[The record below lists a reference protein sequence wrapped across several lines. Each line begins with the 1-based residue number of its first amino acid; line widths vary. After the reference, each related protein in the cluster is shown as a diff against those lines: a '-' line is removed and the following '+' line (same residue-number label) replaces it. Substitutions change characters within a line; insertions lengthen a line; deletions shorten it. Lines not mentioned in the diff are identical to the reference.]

1 MLAGVIYVVTN
12 MHTGDQY
19 VGLTSRALSHR
30 WSEHKTKARGNKNT
44 HFYNA
49 IRKYGVRNF
58 EAEEYISVLDKHSLC
73 FLEQQVIKDL
83 KPKYNQTSGG
93 EVTFG
98 RKYTEEIKEKIRR
111 SNTGKKRTLEQIKNI
126 TNAVHAS
133 TVYMNRIHSEENK
146 KHLALARGKI
156 DQVKRI
162 EAARLSATSREWSD
176 ESKAK
181 LSKSCMGRRYGQ
193 DVIDR
198 MKAAKC
204 KPIRCNE
211 TGEIYLSREEAAYK
225 TGISKRTIF
234 RDVSGEPRRVNNNRF
249 TFSYIQDLK

>member
-12 MHTGDQY
+12 THTGEQY
-19 VGLTSRALSHR
+19 VGLTSKSLARR
-30 WSEHKTKARGNKNT
+30 WGEHKTKARGVKNT

-49 IRKYGVRNF
+49 MRKYGIDTF
-58 EAEEYISVLDKHSLC
+58 EAKEYMSVLDKHNLHY
-73 FLEQQVIKDL
+73 LEQQVIKDL

-98 RKYTEEIKEKIRR
+98 RKYTEETRERIRLG
-111 SNTGKKRTLEQIKNI
+111 NLGKKRTPEQIKNI
-126 TNAVHAS
+126 STALKAS
-133 TVYMNRIHSEENK
+133 TTHMNRVHSEENRV
-146 KHLALARGKI
+146 HLVLVRKLI
-156 DQVKRI
+156 DQDKRI
-162 EAARLSATSREWSD
+162 ESVRLSATGREWSD

-198 MKAAKC
+198 MKATKC

-211 TGEIYLSREEAAYK
+211 TGEIYPSREEAAYK

-234 RDVSGEPRRVNNNRF
+234 RDISGEQRRANNNRF
-249 TFSYIQDLK
+249 TFSYTQDLI

>member
-12 MHTGDQY
+12 THTGEQY
-19 VGLTSRALSHR
+19 VGLTSKSLTHR
-30 WSEHKTKARGNKNT
+30 WGEHKTKARGAKNT

-49 IRKYGVRNF
+49 MRKYGIDTF
-58 EAEEYISVLDKHSLC
+58 EAKEYMSVLDKHSLH

-98 RKYTEEIKEKIRR
+98 RKYTEEARERIRLG
-111 SNTGKKRTLEQIKNI
+111 NLGKKRTPEQIKNI
-126 TNAVHAS
+126 TMAVRAS
-133 TVYMNRIHSEENK
+133 VPYMERVRSEENK
-146 KHLALARGKI
+146 IHLASARKLI
-156 DQVKRI
+156 DQDKRV
-162 EAARLSATSREWSD
+162 EAVRLSSANREWSD

-193 DVIDR
+193 DIIDR
-198 MKAAKC
+198 MRASKC
-204 KPIRCNE
+204 KPIKCNE
-211 TGEIYLSREEAAYK
+211 TGEIYLSREDAANK
-225 TGISKRTIF
+225 TGVSKRTIF
-234 RDVSGEPRRVNNNRF
+234 RDVSGEHRKAANNRF